1 MVKNTDIS
9 VCVCV
14 CVRGMPALSV
24 CECVCVSYAA
34 VTHTWRLTVTG
45 SEQMETACLI
55 KERSCVCVCVCVC
68 VCGVCV

>member
-9 VCVCV
+9 V

-55 KERSCVCVCVCVC
+55 KERSSVCVCVCVC
-68 VCGVCV
+68 ERE